1 MAEIDNL
8 VEQLGKLTVV
18 EAGELAKKLEKAW
31 GLNYEEILGAG
42 GSGVPVASQEE
53 VKDTA
58 TVTLTG
64 FADGQKIP
72 IIKAV
77 RPILDLGLLEAKNF
91 VEDLPKV
98 IKEDKE
104 TQPPRRYTPASI
116 LKEMDKLNI
125 GTKATRASILDALY
139 LRNYVTDVSITA
151 TELGMQAVE
160 ALEKFCPEILDTDL
174 TRHFEEEME
183 QIMEDKKTKEEVLE
197 EAKKTLTK
205 TLNHFRE
212 HEQEIGEVLVKAT
225 RKTEYKLNTIAE
237 CPKCK
242 KGVIQIRN
250 GRFGK
255 FVACDQYPDCKNTYS
270 LPANSLIRTHNKTCK
285 ECEFHTVL
293 AIRSGKRPFDY
304 CLNQECPPK
313 VEWRKE
319 QEKKRAEKGLPPYKR
334 TKKKTTKKAS
344 KKK

>member
-98 IKEDKE
+98 IKEDIE
-104 TQPPRRYTPASI
+104 
-116 LKEMDKLNI
+116 
-125 GTKATRASILDALY
+125 
-139 LRNYVTDVSITA
+139 
-151 TELGMQAVE
+151 
-160 ALEKFCPEILDTDL
+160 
-174 TRHFEEEME
+174 
-183 QIMEDKKTKEEVLE
+183 KEEAEKLKKILE
-197 EAKKTLTK
+197 EA
-205 TLNHFRE
+205 
-212 HEQEIGEVLVKAT
+212 G
-225 RKTEYKLNTIAE
+225 
-237 CPKCK
+237 
-242 KGVIQIRN
+242 G
-250 GRFGK
+250 
-255 FVACDQYPDCKNTYS
+255 
-270 LPANSLIRTHNKTCK
+270 
-285 ECEFHTVL
+285 TVQL
-293 AIRSGKRPFDY
+293 K
-304 CLNQECPPK
+304 
-313 VEWRKE
+313 
-319 QEKKRAEKGLPPYKR
+319 
-334 TKKKTTKKAS
+334 
-344 KKK
+344 